1 MRFFDTYVIILINI
15 NEKSLKRYGD
25 YVLRVL
31 NQTDIKSFNKARNE
45 FPYCRILMRIDSL
58 DDGEGQLVAV
68 SDSADSDD
76 DLCEKL
82 HEYLERDILCV
93 IIGSYVQGGERNA
106 IYSVR

>member
-1 MRFFDTYVIILINI
+1 M
-15 NEKSLKRYGD
+15 
-25 YVLRVL
+25 LRVL
-31 NQTDIKSFNKARNE
+31 NQTDIKSFNRVRNE
-45 FPYCRILMRIDSL
+45 YPYSRVLMRIASL

-82 HEYLERDILCV
+82 HEYLEKDILC
-93 IIGSYVQGGERNA
+93 IIVGSYVQGGERNA